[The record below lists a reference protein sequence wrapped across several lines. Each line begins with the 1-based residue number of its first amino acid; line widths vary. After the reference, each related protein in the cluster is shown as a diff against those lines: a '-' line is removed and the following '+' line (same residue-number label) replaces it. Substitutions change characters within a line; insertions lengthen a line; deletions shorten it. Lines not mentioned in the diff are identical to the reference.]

1 MRPPLR
7 GRGRAARGER
17 GAAVVDVVLVLL
29 VLLPLVLGI
38 LQLALVL
45 HVRNTLASAASEGA
59 RHAAVAG
66 SSAGAGRAKVEEM
79 VDGALSTDFARSVDV
94 RPTPVGGAPG
104 YVAVVE
110 ADVGLFGL
118 GDWTTVHVRVSGH
131 AVAEQA
137 PVRP

>member
-1 MRPPLR
+1 MTA
-7 GRGRAARGER
+7 RARTDER
-17 GAAVVDVVLVLL
+17 GAAVVDFVLVLL

-66 SSAGAGRAKVEEM
+66 SSGPAGQQKVQDL
-79 VDGALSTDFARSVDV
+79 VDGALSEEFVRSVSV
-94 RPTPVGGAPG
+94 QPTTVGGAPG

-110 ADVGLFGL
+110 AEVSVL
-118 GDWTTVHVRVSGH
+118 GIGGAGMLIRVTGH

-137 PVRP
+137 VAR